1 MDLIYNISL
10 LRIIKK
16 LNIILNILI
25 LTIVLPKSFGEK
37 KGKLKN
43 YGVLC
48 YNYKHII
55 NKNSSYTPNDVN
67 LGDYI
72 QSLAAWQYLPK
83 NYKPVF
89 IDRDSLKYYNEENVT
104 MIMNGW
110 YFLNENND
118 YFSDNINPIFV
129 SFHISNTNDINNST
143 VEYLKKHE
151 PIGCRDKNT
160 RKLLN
165 KYGIRA
171 YFSGC
176 LTTTLDI
183 DYKVDNSEREDNI
196 IFCDYKFGDYGPA
209 DEILKS
215 MKNYNFNKT
224 EFTTHSYT
232 LNSSHEQRFELSI
245 KLLKKYAKAK
255 LVITS
260 RIHCALPCL
269 AMGTPVILINK
280 KYDKKRYSGI
290 YKLLNTIGIN
300 EKGKFSKNIKFDDN
314 GNVINSNYYLKFSNK
329 LKQRI
334 RDEI

>member
-1 MDLIYNISL
+1 MNLIYNISL
-10 LRIIKK
+10 LEIINK
-16 LNIILNILI
+16 LNIILVI
-25 LTIVLPKSFGEK
+25 LTIITVLPKSFGEK
-37 KGKLKN
+37 KIHLKN

-48 YNYKHII
+48 YNYEHII
-55 NKNSSYTPNDVN
+55 NKNSRYIPNEVN

-83 NYKPVF
+83 NYKPIF
-89 IDRDSLKYYNEENVT
+89 IDRDSLKYYDGQNVT

-118 YFSDNINPIFV
+118 YFSNKINPIFV
-129 SFHISNTNDINNST
+129 SFHISNKKDINNST
-143 VEYLKKHE
+143 IEYLKKHE
-151 PIGCRDKNT
+151 PIGCRDKST
-160 RKLLN
+160 QRLLS

-171 YFSGC
+171 YFSSC

-183 DYKVDNSEREDNI
+183 DYKIDNRERENNI
-196 IFCDYKFGDYGPA
+196 IFCDYKFGNFRQA

-215 MKNYNFNKT
+215 MINYNFNKT
-224 EFTTHSYT
+224 EFITHTYT
-232 LNSSHEQRFELSI
+232 KNSSHEQRFELSI
-245 KLLKKYAKAK
+245 KLLKRYAKAK

-280 KYDKKRYSGI
+280 KYDKNRFDGI
-290 YKLLNTIGIN
+290 YELLNTVGKN
-300 EKGKFSKNIKFDDN
+300 KKGEFSVNIKFDNN
-314 GNVINSNYYLKFSNK
+314 GNVINSDYYLKFSNK

-334 RDEI
+334 MDEI